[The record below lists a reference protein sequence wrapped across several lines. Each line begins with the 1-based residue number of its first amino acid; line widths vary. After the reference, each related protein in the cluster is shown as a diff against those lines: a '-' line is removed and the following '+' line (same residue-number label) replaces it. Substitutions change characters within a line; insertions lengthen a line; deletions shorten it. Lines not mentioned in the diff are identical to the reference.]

1 MSTDS
6 TSHPQPGPFWRQH
19 QARAVRAL
27 RALLTPAVLRDIG
40 SCEQEENFARALR
53 RLRRLQ
59 PGQTERAIRCHR
71 VLARAAREDLRTLGW
86 VDPRWSEALRHLALY
101 LEQAGWE
108 FAGGRWV
115 VAEPLPPLPACA
127 RPSPITGSADTAAE
141 PSAWKLG
148 LSIEAAA
155 RLRRSLERMRRQPPG
170 SNPKGEH
177 DKQSD

>member
-6 TSHPQPGPFWRQH
+6 TPHPQPGPFWHEH
-19 QARAVRAL
+19 QARALLAL

-40 SCEQEENFARALR
+40 SCEQEEDFARALR

-59 PGQTERAIRCHR
+59 SGQTERAIWCHR

-115 VAEPLPPLPACA
+115 VAAPLAPLPAGA
-127 RPSPITGSADTAAE
+127 RPSPITGPADTPAE
-141 PSAWKLG
+141 PSAWQLG
-148 LSIEAAA
+148 LSAEAAA
-155 RLRRSLERMRRQPPG
+155 RLRRSLARIRRLP
-170 SNPKGEH
+170 
-177 DKQSD
+177 SD